1 MVVSHIIKET
11 ECLAP
16 LNLSKRLSHK
26 TRRLTNSRKVSY
38 AHLDEDKNS
47 ICERKNSIAL
57 QGWKPVRSF
66 FWSFLSLTIS
76 KIVHMEYRA
85 ISKKTMRS
93 KDFKALKAKK
103 PGYRMH
109 VATTEDNTK
118 EVLFRTPRGFF
129 LQDSSEPAI
138 EISVTQAQAFYDT
151 YGIRVETGW

>member
-1 MVVSHIIKET
+1 MPILTKIKI
-11 ECLAP
+11 AFV
-16 LNLSKRLSHK
+16 NGKIRL
-26 TRRLTNSRKVSY
+26 LCKVENPSV
-38 AHLDEDKNS
+38 
-47 ICERKNSIAL
+47 
-57 QGWKPVRSF
+57 PF

-76 KIVHMEYRA
+76 KIVHMEYKA

-151 YGIRVETGW
+151 YGIRVETGWQIWPEKSSKKEYQNSFKH